1 MVGVRLAFLRIGKGW
16 SHAELAQRISSTAR
30 TVYLYERG
38 KQQPSSEDLLHLAQA
53 FGVTTE
59 YLLTE
64 ETQQIDPSAELELLP
79 ITVRVEALIQ
89 CLSTE
94 SE

>member
-1 MVGVRLAFLRIGKGW
+1 MVGVRIAFLRIGKGW
-16 SHAELAQRISSTAR
+16 SRAELAQRISSTAR

-38 KQQPSSEDLLHLAQA
+38 KQQPPSEDIFLLAQELE
-53 FGVTTE
+53 VTTE
-59 YLLTE
+59 YLLTG
-64 ETQQIDPSAELELLP
+64 ETQQIDPSAELELSP

-89 CLSTE
+89 YLNTA